1 MYSSTILITIDD
13 RLYQVFMSIF
23 GSAHAFVV
31 RSICTF
37 VYGLY
42 CARLFFYLFSS
53 FSMDFV
59 FYPVFVYAFISSSHM
74 NKKNG
79 ILIEQKRANRTKRKT
94 NDDSPICIKLFV
106 LSLFYFD
113 GEKIVFVCVRER
125 LHSNS
130 NSNFTKSTK
139 CS

>member
-37 VYGLY
+37 VCGLY

-59 FYPVFVYAFISSSHM
+59 FYPVFVYPFISSSHM
-74 NKKNG
+74 NKKTEFKN
-79 ILIEQKRANRTKRKT
+79 EQINKTKDKR
-94 NDDSPICIKLFV
+94 
-106 LSLFYFD
+106 
-113 GEKIVFVCVRER
+113 
-125 LHSNS
+125 
-130 NSNFTKSTK
+130 
-139 CS
+139 